1 MRKLRPEIACRI
13 RGIDA
18 CAMEIGCRPEVFASA
33 FQELRKDVP
42 FALDEETARHM
53 IMKYLGIGAEVYFA
67 DLNENVPQ
75 LNITYHA
82 GEDFLDPVDGL
93 RALDEAQRF
102 FNMGSGDRFGHATV
116 LGLDLEHWYYRKGYC
131 IHLAKQD
138 YLDNV
143 MWFYMMIMEFQ
154 IEDCELLKDYLY
166 REFLEAFHDIYLEKR
181 KDTDDLRIVEKA
193 SIFDYYEAWKLRRD
207 DPDDYKTGKWL
218 PKDLRIYGHDMMMSN
233 VSENEMDHKNLMI
246 SSIYYLYHFDSKVKE
261 QGNAVI
267 EKSIPKIYVQGA
279 LKLQK
284 CMQEKIAQKGI
295 GIEINP
301 SSNLAISTMKTYA
314 DHPVL
319 NLYTLGLGD
328 QRNVTQMFVS
338 INTDDRGVFQ
348 TSLENEYAL
357 LASSVENLT
366 DENGKKLYTPQAVYE
381 WLNHIR
387 VMGNQQV
394 F

>member
-1 MRKLRPEIACRI
+1 
-13 RGIDA
+13 
-18 CAMEIGCRPEVFASA
+18 
-33 FQELRKDVP
+33 
-42 FALDEETARHM
+42 
-53 IMKYLGIGAEVYFA
+53 MKYERGMITS
-67 DLNENVPQ
+67 NIPEN
-75 LNITYHA
+75 N
-82 GEDFLDPVDGL
+82 
-93 RALDEAQRF
+93 RA
-102 FNMGSGDRFGHATV
+102 H
-116 LGLDLEHWYYRKGYC
+116 
-131 IHLAKQD
+131 
-138 YLDNV
+138 
-143 MWFYMMIMEFQ
+143 
-154 IEDCELLKDYLY
+154 
-166 REFLEAFHDIYLEKR
+166 
-181 KDTDDLRIVEKA
+181 
-193 SIFDYYEAWKLRRD
+193 
-207 DPDDYKTGKWL
+207 
-218 PKDLRIYGHDMMMSN
+218 KDLLISN
-233 VSENEMDHKNLMI
+233 L
-246 SSIYYLYHFDSKVKE
+246 YYLYHFDSKVKE

-301 SSNLAISTMKTYA
+301 SSNLAISTMRTYA

-328 QRNVTQMFVS
+328 QRDITQMFVS